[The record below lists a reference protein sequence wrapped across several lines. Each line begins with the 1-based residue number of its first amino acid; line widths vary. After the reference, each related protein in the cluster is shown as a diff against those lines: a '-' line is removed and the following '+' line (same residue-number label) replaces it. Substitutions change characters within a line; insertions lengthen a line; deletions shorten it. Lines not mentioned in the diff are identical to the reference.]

1 MPFHDV
7 LSRYLFVAGAVPFL
21 VLGAAHAFA
30 TPRTPEQSKGLS
42 PADPAV
48 RAEMARA
55 TLLLTRRTTLW
66 LAWVGF
72 NLSHSLGVILFGTV
86 VLLIGRSEAV
96 FAREAAVFLPL
107 AVVVSIAYLI
117 LAVRFWFRTPIA
129 GVAVSLVLFLGSW
142 VLFAVE
148 R

>member
-1 MPFHDV
+1 MSDD

-21 VLGAAHAFA
+21 ILGAAHAFA
-30 TPRTPEQSKGLS
+30 TPWTPEQSKGLS

-48 RAEMARA
+48 RNEMVRT

-66 LAWVGF
+66 LTWVGF
-72 NLSHSLGVILFGTV
+72 NLSHGLGLVLFGTV

-107 AVVVSIAYLI
+107 AVVVSAAYLI
-117 LAVRFWFRTPIA
+117 LGVKFWFRTPIA
-129 GVAVSLVLFLGSW
+129 GVAVSLALFLGSW
-142 VLFAVE
+142 VLFAME